1 MCCASQVIET
11 NPPSISQKRKK
22 EASEK
27 TITDLQKTLIIVR
40 TVKG

>member
-27 TITDLQKTLIIVR
+27 TITDLQKHSLLLEQ
-40 TVKG
+40 